1 MDKCSWLNCVN
12 FCFELL
18 AAVALLQL
26 IICKVYFNSV
36 FCYLVNLL
44 LIFILVANPL
54 VLAVDKIVC
63 EGPLSQLLWVRFW
76 GPKIVARS
84 CTRTYPGNGSHY
96 YWYLWLFTGLV
107 SGLRCVLEL
116 ATIILD
122 PQIALRDAVLCNGE
136 IQYNIY

>member
-63 EGPLSQLLWVRFW
+63 EGPL
-76 GPKIVARS
+76 
-84 CTRTYPGNGSHY
+84 
-96 YWYLWLFTGLV
+96 
-107 SGLRCVLEL
+107 
-116 ATIILD
+116 
-122 PQIALRDAVLCNGE
+122 
-136 IQYNIY
+136 